1 MISQGI
7 DFLGHTTFATTLAD
21 TPQPE
26 PVIPADALPSA
37 LMPLHSLEQAEG
49 MDSSSHR
56 RGRGLAWPPEAQL
69 PVLGEPANGAGR
81 VLMAAAFERLC
92 RAEMTWG
99 RLEDTSLS
107 WRPEGAETVTVDAS
121 RLIAAEIKAITGAE
135 ANVGLVVPDALG
147 IAGQATLLTSVTNR
161 NLLLVPHSIAVAVA
175 WSASSEKLAN
185 DGVFLS
191 YAGYLTVVDVGLGRW
206 SITKVPLRRE
216 KVLQQKALIPAR
228 FSALTQVGLQTTG
241 ASVLTSA
248 LGQDPK
254 NMLRVGWQRRILS
267 GAPGA
272 TLSPSTKRIPASLD
286 SLSVLDGNHSL
297 VSASAELVA
306 AFTSLP
312 IAAEYGECLGV
323 IVTGALAQVRFGTN
337 SLKED
342 ISRTLR
348 LPLLES
354 DPEAAS
360 RGAALAAQG
369 LDTDLPTW
377 LEYLEPLD
385 LHYIG
390 KNAVGDIQSDWKKI
404 LPGELLKAGFEWR
417 NDEPITGLK
426 LQTGRNSVQ
435 ITIRRPGK
443 PTAWEFRKIETTT
456 GATTDADIPLVIN
469 VVARPGQGFA
479 VVRVD
484 SKEAGVFGSQL
495 DWGKLEDCKEPPPPL
510 LAYLVRTV
518 ELIVYE
524 PLWME
529 CVSPLQDLLRCLRNP
544 HSTRELSSRTEK
556 AYGFTRKAVCY
567 LDPNDNAQSPVREED
582 FYRLYSPIGRNGQA
596 PSLEGRKLL
605 NEVTL
610 ELERILA
617 ADQLGRLGKTAK
629 KLKRF
634 LAHLGFACPKS
645 LVKVTLH
652 EMESDPPGCS
662 SEDLLIAGLCFD
674 SPRMWDQFYKAF
686 GSAIGS
692 TTRPNAWLRAIRD
705 LVKFNELALARL
717 NEVDSRKLYE
727 AVLGRL
733 KTAIDR
739 GQPLISQYCF
749 ETMLFFLK
757 CRRYHPDFA
766 EPDSLLYLKSVEFVD
781 DAKRRFPQLRHEK
794 RLQDA
799 VKRFSKFLRRE
810 GELADVA
817 GTLMEDE
824 DGDDD
829 RDS

>member
-185 DGVFLS
+185 AGVFLS

-254 NMLRVGWQRRILS
+254 NMLRIGWQRRILS
-267 GAPGA
+267 GAPG
-272 TLSPSTKRIPASLD
+272 TSLSPSPKRIPTSLD
-286 SLSVLDGNHSL
+286 SISVLDGNHSL

-369 LDTDLPTW
+369 LYTDLPTW

-495 DWGKLEDCKEPPPPL
+495 DWGKLEVCKEPPPPP
-510 LAYLVRTV
+510 LAYLVRSV
-518 ELIVYE
+518 ELVVSD
-524 PLWME
+524 PLWRD
-529 CVSPLQDLLRCLRNP
+529 CVAPLNDLLRCLRNP
-544 HSTRELSSRTEK
+544 ELAHQLDRRTED
-556 AYGFTRKAVCY
+556 AYKFTRKAVMY
-567 LDPNDNAQSPVREED
+567 LGPNYTAPSEVRDED
-582 FYRLYSPIGRNGQA
+582 LYRLFSPFGRNGQA
-596 PSLEGRKLL
+596 PSIEGRKLL
-605 NEVTL
+605 KEVTL
-610 ELERILA
+610 EVEQRLA
-617 ADQLGRLGKTAK
+617 TNRLGHLGKTAER
-629 KLKRF
+629 LKRF
-634 LAHLGFACPKS
+634 LAYLRSACPKS
-645 LVKVTLH
+645 LIKVTAYK
-652 EMESDPPGCS
+652 MEHAPHGCS
-662 SEDLLIAGLCFD
+662 LVDLLVAGLCFD
-674 SPRMWDQFYKAF
+674 TPATWTQFYHAF
-686 GSAIGS
+686 PTTIDS
-692 TTRPNAWLRAIRD
+692 TSRPNAWLKAIRD
-705 LVKFNELALARL
+705 IVKFNETALAGLNRMQSVALYLALLTRL
-717 NEVDSRKLYE
+717 QKALDAGK
-727 AVLGRL
+727 
-733 KTAIDR
+733 
-739 GQPLISQYCF
+739 PLISQNCF

-766 EPDSLLYLKSVEFVD
+766 EPDSVLFLKSLGLVN
-781 DAKRRFPQLRHEK
+781 A
-794 RLQDA
+794 A
-799 VKRFSKFLRRE
+799 VKSPLLGHKRKLQNAVERFSKFLRLQ
-810 GELADVA
+810 GEQSDIA

-829 RDS
+829 GDS